1 MGSKARKR
9 KCEIERVTEKVGE
22 NVGSREREGGE
33 WEAERESLQ

>member
-22 NVGSREREGGE
+22 NVGSREREFTVKKQIP
-33 WEAERESLQ
+33 SDT